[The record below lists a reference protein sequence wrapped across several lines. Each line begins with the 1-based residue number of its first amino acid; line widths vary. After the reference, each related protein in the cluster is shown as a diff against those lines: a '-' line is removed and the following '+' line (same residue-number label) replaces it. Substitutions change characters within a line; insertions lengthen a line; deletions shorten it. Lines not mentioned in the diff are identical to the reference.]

1 MKDLKHNI
9 ITKEVGEIKRMK
21 FHLQEGADDLIED
34 VGMLALD
41 EDVRNIVKLLVRS
54 KDLRKF
60 PEKGKRDKR
69 TQRNCAELDF
79 TKRLLLFDN

>member
-1 MKDLKHNI
+1 
-9 ITKEVGEIKRMK
+9 MK

-34 VGMLALD
+34 VDMLALD
-41 EDVRNIVKLLVRS
+41 EDVWNIVKLLVRS

-60 PEKGKRDKR
+60 AEKGKRDKW

>member
-34 VGMLALD
+34 VDMLALD
-41 EDVRNIVKLLVRS
+41 EDV
-54 KDLRKF
+54 
-60 PEKGKRDKR
+60 
-69 TQRNCAELDF
+69 
-79 TKRLLLFDN
+79 

>member
-9 ITKEVGEIKRMK
+9 ITKEVVEIKRMK

-34 VGMLALD
+34 VDMLALD

-60 PEKGKRDKR
+60 AEKGKRDK
-69 TQRNCAELDF
+69 
-79 TKRLLLFDN
+79 